1 MGLRAEVRRGPVPW
15 SQCVCNHRPRRAS
28 APGDPGNPGPKEISS
43 IDIDPTDASYLA
55 PLQRDS
61 RILSELSGAAAQIV
75 LLGSIATSKYVEPLL
90 GLFGERLFFPAEFA
104 GRGDMSRGGLML
116 RCVQSGVQLT
126 YLPLANAV
134 RHGPKPPKL
143 PPLTR
148 RPPQPSGRKSEEEY
162 GGLDSRGA
170 TADGH

>member
-28 APGDPGNPGPKEISS
+28 APGDPGNPGPIERNFVNRYRSYRRLLPRSS
-43 IDIDPTDASYLA
+43 ST
-55 PLQRDS
+55 
-61 RILSELSGAAAQIV
+61 G
-75 LLGSIATSKYVEPLL
+75 YVEPLL